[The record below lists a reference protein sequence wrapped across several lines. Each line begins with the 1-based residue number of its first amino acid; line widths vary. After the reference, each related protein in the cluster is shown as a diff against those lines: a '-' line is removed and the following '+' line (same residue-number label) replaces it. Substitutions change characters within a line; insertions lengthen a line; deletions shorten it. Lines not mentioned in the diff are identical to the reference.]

1 VLPRLAKLA
10 AQNNAVTNQTRKRD
24 VAMQL
29 FEAYSALSCCFI
41 SDQLIQVTMIPG
53 LLYLLQDMQQVAP
66 EHEPIISSMIKE
78 FEAKVEASRQAT
90 GRERSGSHKNAPPT
104 PTMGKPKRQVSDSD
118 GGSLHGSGEHGNVGS
133 RMYSK
138 FKDFSIPGK
147 STVTGM
153 FRKKDKP

>member
-90 GRERSGSHKNAPPT
+90 
-104 PTMGKPKRQVSDSD
+104 SDSD